1 MLSPTPPPSLR
12 DAGAFARAEPGV
24 SLSWGQG
31 VSPWADGG
39 RGVEPRARAPARLL
53 PAPVP
58 SSMTPFQPLHRLA
71 GMAACLA
78 PACEAEAAV
87 GGSPVPT
94 DGPCGPLR
102 TFFDFKLHC
111 QWTSLRFFFFS
122 FTFYFKRFSAPK
134 VGLELRAPRAEV
146 AAAPTEPAGLPRFHS
161 RPCTLASV
169 HLRGRV
175 LEAGVAGR

>member
-12 DAGAFARAEPGV
+12 VAGAFARAEPCV

-58 SSMTPFQPLHRLA
+58 SSVTPFQPLHRLA

-87 GGSPVPT
+87 GASPVPT

-111 QWTSLRFFFFS
+111 QWTSLRFFFFLS
-122 FTFYFKRFSAPK
+122 RFTLNYS
-134 VGLELRAPRAEV
+134 L
-146 AAAPTEPAGLPRFHS
+146 LPRWGSNSGPREQRSQLHRLSPPGSPASTHAPAHS
-161 RPCTLASV
+161 RPCI
-169 HLRGRV
+169 
-175 LEAGVAGR
+175 